1 MTKRKHTL
9 PDRDASQET
18 AARWFVEL
26 DAGPLDPTK
35 ERELTAWLER
45 DPEHEA
51 ELARCE
57 AAAQLARELQ
67 GDDELRWAF
76 AETARLAEARPTSLA
91 SSWYRRPALAWG
103 VAAIAVFVAVAVSWE
118 RVPVPDNAPPAASA
132 RAPLPPD
139 LVRDLGA
146 SKPVVLSPD
155 TANLVVD
162 AHSVAVLPFEL
173 EGLAPGADSAVV
185 ESFAATL
192 YDGIVRDLAAIPGVY
207 VLERSAV
214 APYTKLDIAPE
225 AIAVQLGVR
234 VVVIARVAAADG
246 RVRVG
251 LQIVDAAE
259 AALGSE
265 EVFDRPVAELDALR
279 TNIVTNVA
287 ATLATPVRVPEPAAN
302 Q

>member
-1 MTKRKHTL
+1 MTKGNHTL
-9 PDRDASQET
+9 PDRAELQET

-26 DAGPLDPTK
+26 DAGPLDPAK

-57 AAAQLARELQ
+57 AATQLARELQ

-76 AETARLAEARPTSLA
+76 AETARLAETRPTRLA
-91 SSWYRRPALAWG
+91 TSWYRRPALAWG
-103 VAAIAVFVAVAVSWE
+103 VAASAVLVAVAVSWE
-118 RVPVPDNAPPAASA
+118 RAPAPDDAPPAASA

-139 LVRDLGA
+139 LVRELGA

-173 EGLAPGADSAVV
+173 EPLSPGADSAAA
-185 ESFAATL
+185 ETFAATL
-192 YDGIVRDLAAIPGVY
+192 YEGIVRDLAAIPGVY

-225 AIAVQLGVR
+225 EIAVQLGVR
-234 VVVIARVAAADG
+234 AVVAARAASADG
-246 RVRVG
+246 RVHVVLR
-251 LQIVDAAE
+251 IVDAAE

-265 EVFDRPVAELDALR
+265 QVFDRPVAELGALR
-279 TNIVTNVA
+279 TDIVTHIA
-287 ATLATPVRVPEPAAN
+287 ATLATPVGVPEPAAN